1 MRHLRQAEVAAR
13 RCRRCDQAEGEDE
26 ATVLTDVG
34 LFSHTV
40 AALGFG
46 ALAVVL
52 LTRRAQSGTSLWL
65 IAASL
70 VTMVWALVVVLAEQ
84 NGGRWLLV
92 TSPAETLRS
101 AAWIAFL
108 LALLRRCWR
117 P

>member
-1 MRHLRQAEVAAR
+1 M
-13 RCRRCDQAEGEDE
+13 
-26 ATVLTDVG
+26 LTDVG

-70 VTMVWALVVVLAEQ
+70 VTMVWALVVVLAERR
-84 NGGRWLLV
+84 GGGWLLLA
-92 TSPAETLRS
+92 SPAETMRS

-108 LALLRRCWR
+108 LAVTLGVILCVAGAKKFAR
-117 P
+117 